1 MAAERRF
8 PETEVRSLEGERLVI
23 PRDLEGRR
31 NLLAVAFHRQ
41 QQRDVDSWA
50 ADFSRLES
58 LHDDLVTYEVP
69 VISRRWGP
77 LRGFIDGGMTAAIPD
92 ANTRAHTLTAYT
104 TVSRVLEGLGL
115 GDTAE
120 IAVVVSDREGR
131 ISWIDSGPRTDSA
144 AESLEASLTGSTSG

>member
-1 MAAERRF
+1 MSSERRF

-23 PRDLEGRR
+23 PRELEGRR

-50 ADFSRLES
+50 EDFSRLES
-58 LHDDLVTYEVP
+58 INQDLVAYEVP

-77 LRGFIDGGMTAAIPD
+77 LRGFIDCGMTAAIPD
-92 ANTRAHTLTAYT
+92 ASTRAHTLTAYT
-104 TVSRVLEGLGL
+104 SVSRVLEGLGL
-115 GDTAE
+115 EGTSE

-131 ISWIDSGPRTDSA
+131 ISWMHSGPRTDAA
-144 AESLEASLTGSTSG
+144 AESLEAALTG